1 MDALISGW
9 LGYLSLLWVLLAVL
23 WLALLVYRG
32 TLTIHE
38 EDTLFLSKGESK
50 AAEEQH
56 VIVDKLNRLSTPLWA
71 SGTLVGVLL
80 LLILGV
86 WLWRAMN
93 SVS

>member
-1 MDALISGW
+1 MEVLTSGW

-56 VIVDKLNRLSTPLWA
+56 VIVDKLNRLSKPLWA
-71 SGTLVGVLL
+71 SGISVGVLL
-80 LLILGV
+80 LFILGS
-86 WLWRAMN
+86 WLYRAMN
-93 SVS
+93 PVS

>member
-1 MDALISGW
+1 MEVLTSGW
-9 LGYLSLLWVLLAVL
+9 LGYLSLLWVLLALV
-23 WLALLVYRG
+23 WLALLIYRS

-56 VIVDKLNRLSTPLWA
+56 VIVEKLNRLSMPLWA
-71 SGTLVGVLL
+71 CGCSVGVLL
-80 LLILGV
+80 LFILGT
-86 WLWRAMN
+86 WLYRAMN